1 MKVGSHLIWVGNY
14 KVRQNAVEQTLQTSR
29 TTIPKLTGACR
40 RPVGMEKS
48 SILIPFPVKL
58 RPQGLETLKS
68 ISRIT
73 QTRRVLLNVHYNV
86 P

>member
-1 MKVGSHLIWVGNY
+1 MKLAAHWIWVG

-29 TTIPKLTGACR
+29 TTIPKLASARR

-48 SILIPFPVKL
+48 LILIPFPVKL

-68 ISRIT
+68 ITQIT
-73 QTRRVLLNVHYNV
+73 QTRRVLHNNV